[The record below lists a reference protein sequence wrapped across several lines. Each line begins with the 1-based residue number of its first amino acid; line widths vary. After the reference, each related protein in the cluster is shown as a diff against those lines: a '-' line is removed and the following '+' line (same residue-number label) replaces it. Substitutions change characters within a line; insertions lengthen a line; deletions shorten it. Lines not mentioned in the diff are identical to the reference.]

1 MSGLNARALTL
12 TAHGHSYPLR
22 DAPLF
27 TPANRGPCGTRH
39 IHARRRNR
47 APKLACHADRTQ
59 TCLPCEFQALQTLP
73 PLHPHAHPH
82 RTAQGRV
89 EWGHKTY
96 WRCLQRTRPHTLLRS
111 ALWRPGQL
119 GAMPRRPCS
128 RCAPQD
134 DHMRLLCQQP
144 DAAPGRTLHPRAVRL
159 RLVRQERVE
168 WPQPPRRAAYGSSV
182 SVRRLNRSPRL
193 PKRADIGTAVS
204 RRTRP

>member
-1 MSGLNARALTL
+1 MSSLDARALTL

-59 TCLPCEFQALQTLP
+59 TCLSCEFQALQTLP

-89 EWGHKTY
+89 ESGHKTY
-96 WRCLQRTRPHTLLRS
+96 WRCLQRTRPHISSAALSGAQGNWARCPGGPAAAARPKTITCACFASSRMLLPGARCTRVRCGCGWCARS
-111 ALWRPGQL
+111 A
-119 GAMPRRPCS
+119 S
-128 RCAPQD
+128 S
-134 DHMRLLCQQP
+134 
-144 DAAPGRTLHPRAVRL
+144 GRS
-159 RLVRQERVE
+159 
-168 WPQPPRRAAYGSSV
+168 RRAELHTA
-182 SVRRLNRSPRL
+182 PRC
-193 PKRADIGTAVS
+193 PCAA
-204 RRTRP
+204 